1 MAESSEPPERDHER
15 PERDEHE
22 RPEHGDR
29 AERTER
35 AEQAGRRERPEK
47 AEGGEQAARD
57 ERGERAARDERGE
70 RAERRERARP
80 NDIWARPRG
89 GRRPKLTREAIVDK
103 AVEIADAEGLEAVSI
118 RRVASELGVRAMSLY
133 THIEA
138 KEDLLDLMYDVV
150 AVEVLVED
158 GLPDDWRE
166 AMIAITR
173 KERAAGLRH
182 PWMFELAGRSP
193 RIGPNGLR
201 HAEQSMAAAARL
213 TDDPEEMLAIV
224 TTVDHYML
232 GFVLREQRLREM
244 GATGLGEARQSALEQ
259 TYIAKLLES
268 GEFPHLRSVL
278 DTGIYNQEDF
288 DLGLKWLLDGI
299 EHDHRGKW
307 PSTSSPT

>member
-1 MAESSEPPERDHER
+1 M
-15 PERDEHE
+15 
-22 RPEHGDR
+22 
-29 AERTER
+29 
-35 AEQAGRRERPEK
+35 
-47 AEGGEQAARD
+47 
-57 ERGERAARDERGE
+57 
-70 RAERRERARP
+70 
-80 NDIWARPRG
+80 
-89 GRRPKLTREAIVDK
+89 TREAIVDK

-268 GEFPHLRSVL
+268 GEFPHLRSAL

>member
-22 RPEHGDR
+22 RPEHHDR

-47 AEGGEQAARD
+47 A

-244 GATGLGEARQSALEQ
+244 GVTGLGEARQSALEQ

-278 DTGIYNQEDF
+278 DTGLYNQEDF

>member
-1 MAESSEPPERDHER
+1 VAESSEPPERPEPSHR
-15 PERDEHE
+15 P
-22 RPEHGDR
+22 
-29 AERTER
+29 
-35 AEQAGRRERPEK
+35 GRNGRE
-47 AEGGEQAARD
+47 
-57 ERGERAARDERGE
+57 E
-70 RAERRERARP
+70 RAERRERPRP
-80 NDIWARPRG
+80 NDVWARPRG

-150 AVEVLVED
+150 AVEVLVEG

-166 AMIAITR
+166 AMIEITR

-193 RIGPNGLR
+193 RVGPNGLR

-244 GATGLGEARQSALEQ
+244 GTTALGEARESVLEQ
-259 TYIAKLLES
+259 AYIRKLLES
-268 GEFPHLRSVL
+268 GEFPHLRSVF
-278 DTGIYNQEDF
+278 DTGLYNQEDF

>member
-1 MAESSEPPERDHER
+1 VAESSEPPERDHER
-15 PERDEHE
+15 PERDERE
-22 RPEHGDR
+22 QPEGRDR
-29 AERTER
+29 TERTER
-35 AEQAGRRERPEK
+35 AAPTAHRERPE
-47 AEGGEQAARD
+47 RT
-57 ERGERAARDERGE
+57 ERGDRAVKGERAY
-70 RAERRERARP
+70 RADRRERARA
-80 NDIWARPRG
+80 NDIWTRPRG

-103 AVEIADAEGLEAVSI
+103 AIEIADAEGLEAVSI
-118 RRVASELGVRAMSLY
+118 RRIASELGVRAMSLY

-244 GATGLGEARQSALEQ
+244 GVTTPGEARESVLEQ
-259 TYIAKLLES
+259 AYIAKLLES

-278 DTGIYNQEDF
+278 DTGLYNQEDF

>member
-1 MAESSEPPERDHER
+1 MAESSEPPERD
-15 PERDEHE
+15 
-22 RPEHGDR
+22 
-29 AERTER
+29 
-35 AEQAGRRERPEK
+35 RERPEQ
-47 AEGGEQAARD
+47 AERSQQTEQRERAERPQQRERAERPQQR
-57 ERGERAARDERGE
+57 ERG
-70 RAERRERARP
+70 ERRERARP
-80 NDIWARPRG
+80 NDVWARPRG

-103 AVEIADAEGLEAVSI
+103 AIEIADAEGLEAVSI

-166 AMIAITR
+166 AMIEITR

-244 GATGLGEARQSALEQ
+244 GTTALGEARQSVLEQ
-259 TYIAKLLES
+259 AYITKLLES

-278 DTGIYNQEDF
+278 DTGLYNQEDF

>member
-1 MAESSEPPERDHER
+1 MAESSEPPER
-15 PERDEHE
+15 
-22 RPEHGDR
+22 
-29 AERTER
+29 A
-35 AEQAGRRERPEK
+35 
-47 AEGGEQAARD
+47 
-57 ERGERAARDERGE
+57 ERAARGERGE

-89 GRRPKLTREAIVDK
+89 GRRPKLTLEAIVDK

-193 RIGPNGLR
+193 RVGPNGLR

-244 GATGLGEARQSALEQ
+244 GTTALGEARQSVLEQ
-259 TYIAKLLES
+259 AYIAELLES

-278 DTGIYNQEDF
+278 DTGLYNQEDF

>member
-15 PERDEHE
+15 SERDERD
-22 RPEHGDR
+22 RPERGDR
-29 AERTER
+29 TEPTER
-35 AEQAGRRERPEK
+35 AEHAGRRERSEN
-47 AEGGEQAARD
+47 A
-57 ERGERAARDERGE
+57 ERAERPARGERGE

-166 AMIAITR
+166 AMIEITR

-244 GATGLGEARQSALEQ
+244 GTTGLGEARQSALEQ

>member
-1 MAESSEPPERDHER
+1 M
-15 PERDEHE
+15 
-22 RPEHGDR
+22 
-29 AERTER
+29 
-35 AEQAGRRERPEK
+35 
-47 AEGGEQAARD
+47 
-57 ERGERAARDERGE
+57 
-70 RAERRERARP
+70 
-80 NDIWARPRG
+80 WARPRG
-89 GRRPKLTREAIVDK
+89 GRRPKLSREAIVDK
-103 AVEIADAEGLEAVSI
+103 AIEIADAEGLEAVSI

-150 AVEVLVED
+150 AAEVLVED

-166 AMIAITR
+166 AMIEITR

-201 HAEQSMAAAARL
+201 HTEQSMAAAARL

-244 GATGLGEARQSALEQ
+244 GTTMLGEARESVLEQ
-259 TYIAKLLES
+259 AYIRRLLES

-278 DTGIYNQEDF
+278 DARLYDQEDF
-288 DLGLKWLLDGI
+288 DTGLRWLLDGI

-307 PSTSSPT
+307 PSTSAPT